1 MKRKAKKLFSLLLAA
16 AIFITGIPAAELKT
30 QAAETEASTQE
41 YEIYP
46 MPQEGISYGADVLEL
61 GNTANLVI
69 ENTIDTA
76 TITRL
81 NDILELKSITGTRT
95 DNVAS
100 GTLNVLAGT
109 KGSGGAVEQWFDNNI
124 TYNSELFDKQDA
136 YVLSIKDNVIA
147 VLGKDTDAAF
157 YGLSTLKLIINQA
170 EGATVR
176 ELQIEDYADGQYR
189 GFIEGYYGIPWSVED
204 RISLMEFG
212 GDFKMNIYIFAPKDD
227 EYHNSNWRTL
237 YPDDKLEDIREM
249 VAAGTASKCRFAWAI
264 HPFMHDKITSANYN
278 ESLQIVKNKFQQL
291 YDAGVRQFVISA
303 DDAVSDAQVQAN
315 LCRDMSAWVK
325 EHDGTYNL
333 VFVPQVYCTAAASWG
348 GGYTVSTY
356 FNYFKNLTDVELMWT
371 GEWVCHPASQNT
383 FTNFK
388 SKAGKEAFMW
398 LNWPVND
405 VNHKRLVM
413 GPAEEG
419 ILSPGLTD
427 FRGIVTNPLQQAEA
441 SKTSL
446 FAIADFAWNTS
457 DFSCFTSWEDGF
469 KYIDAGAP
477 EALTELC
484 RHLTNPSPGGITS
497 MGESTELEPYITA
510 FTNDY
515 NADRDITASGTALI
529 EQFQKIITAADEFQ
543 QNGTNENLKVEMK
556 PWVDSLRYISKAC
569 AGYVETAL
577 ALKKNDADT
586 VCGSYLTAIN
596 NYKAS
601 KNCESPLL
609 TKDGDTQYITTHM
622 VEAGAMKIM
631 PFAREM
637 DTSLKEAALEVLNGN
652 FSDTITSAES
662 SLFYQGLGGFYEG
675 DAEKV
680 IDGMDNTYAWFNTTV
695 SANAYIGLD
704 LGDAYK
710 LDTIRILQGRTN
722 SDGDIFTSGV
732 LEYSL
737 DNEHWTS
744 IGTYGTNVI
753 EENVLSQSINARYVR
768 LRTTAATGK
777 WYSIRE
783 FSVTTRP
790 LATFVYTNVDDFEE
804 YPTDIDKTT
813 AGIPEIE
820 GNLTLKSGEYIGMA
834 FTEAREIT
842 SLTADYT
849 NKDKLALEYSYN
861 GFDWYPVENSFESI
875 DAKYIRLINKNS
887 QDVSFHLAG
896 ISLQNNAGTRSI
908 FATPE
913 GKEGHEASK
922 AADGSILTSF
932 VPSEGNGELTW
943 RIDAGSA
950 DSLYVLQDASVI
962 SDAKVFVRTNAGKWN
977 YIGTLSNS
985 LNTFEN
991 LLFYGPVNEVKIE
1004 WKEKGPV
1011 IYETYTK
1018 KTERT
1023 DTEQLQAIIAAAE
1036 EETKQELYTPE
1047 SYNNFAQAITAAK
1060 ELLEQSAS
1068 AEDKAEALKSIYE
1081 AAGSLV
1087 LQKEAEEEN
1096 KQAKKDLADAVTSA
1110 KTLIDAG
1117 GSKYT
1122 ETSWNT
1128 FVLAYHAAA
1137 EVSEN
1142 ADTATVKRLLLALQK
1157 AEKELILADGNN
1169 TENPPGQTPGD
1180 PSVKPPVQTPGD
1192 PSVKPPVQTPGGP
1205 SVKPPAPTED
1215 TIKKGDTD
1223 IWKNLRY
1230 QVTDAAKKQVEV
1242 YGVKTKSMTKVT
1254 IPATAKVKGI
1264 VCTVTSVSKKAF
1276 AGMKKLKSVT
1286 IGKNITT
1293 IGTKAFY
1300 NDKKL
1305 KTIIVKSK
1313 VLKKVAKDALLK
1325 TYKKGTIKVPKSKK
1339 KSYTKLF
1346 KKRGQKKIK

>member
-1 MKRKAKKLFSLLLAA
+1 MKRKGKKLFSLLLAA
-16 AIFITGIPAAELKT
+16 AILITGIPAEGLNT
-30 QAAETEASTQE
+30 HAAETEANAQE

-46 MPQEGISYGADVLEL
+46 TPQEGISYGMDVLEL
-61 GNTANLVI
+61 ENTANLVI

-76 TITRL
+76 TINRL
-81 NDILELKSITGTRT
+81 NSVLELKSITGTRT
-95 DNVAS
+95 DSAAN
-100 GTLNVLAGT
+100 GKLNILVGT
-109 KGSGGAVEQWFDNNI
+109 KESGGAVDQWFSNNV
-124 TYNSELFDKQDA
+124 TYGSGLFEKQDA

-157 YGLSTLKLIINQA
+157 YGLSTLKLIINQT
-170 EGATVR
+170 EGSAVR

-237 YPDDKLEDIREM
+237 YPDDKLEDIRRM
-249 VAAGTASKCRFAWAI
+249 VAAGTAAKCRFAWAI
-264 HPFMHDKITSANYN
+264 HPFMNDKITSANYS

-333 VFVPQVYCTAAASWG
+333 VFVPQVYCTSAATWG

-356 FNYFKNLTDVELMWT
+356 FNYFKSLTDVELMWT

-388 SKAGKEAFMW
+388 EKAGKEAFMW

-446 FAIADFAWNTS
+446 FAIADFGWNTS

-469 KYIDAGAP
+469 KYIDDGAP

-484 RHLTNPSPGGITS
+484 RHLTNPSPGGITT
-497 MGESTELEPYITA
+497 MGESTALEPYITA
-510 FTNDY
+510 FTNAY
-515 NADRDITASGTALI
+515 NADQDITASGSALI
-529 EQFQKIITAADEFQ
+529 EQFQKIIIAADEFQ
-543 QNGTNENLKVEMK
+543 KNGTNENLKVEMK

-569 AGYVETAL
+569 VGYIETAL
-577 ALKKNDADT
+577 AIKRNDADA
-586 VCGSYLTAIN
+586 VCGSYLAAIN

-601 KNCESPLL
+601 KNCEAPLL
-609 TKDGDTQYITTHM
+609 TKDSDGQQYITTHM

-631 PFAREM
+631 PFAQEM
-637 DTSLKEAALEVLNGN
+637 DTSLKGAAQEILNGS
-652 FSDTITSAES
+652 FSDTTISSES
-662 SLFYQGLGGFYEG
+662 SLFYHDLGGFYEG
-675 DAEKV
+675 DAEK
-680 IDGMDNTYAWFNTTV
+680 ITDGLDNTYAWFNTTV
-695 SANAYIGLD
+695 PANAYIGLD

-710 LDTIRILQGRTN
+710 LDTIRILQGRSN

-744 IGTYGTNVI
+744 IGNYGTNEI
-753 EENVLSQSINARYVR
+753 EANVLSQSINARYVR
-768 LRTTAATGK
+768 LRTTASTGK

-790 LATFVYTNVDDFEE
+790 LATFVYTNVDAFGE
-804 YPTDIDKTT
+804 YPTDIDKTV

-820 GNLTLKSGEYIGMA
+820 GNLTLRSGEYIGMA
-834 FTEAREIT
+834 FTDAREIT

-849 NKDKLALEYSYN
+849 NKDKLTFEYSYN
-861 GFDWYPVENSFESI
+861 GFDWYPVETPFESI

-887 QDVSFHLAG
+887 EDVSFHLAG
-896 ISLQNNAGTRSI
+896 ISLQNNDGNRSI

-913 GKEGHEASK
+913 GKEGHEATK

-943 RIDAGSA
+943 RIDAGTA

-962 SDAKVFVRTNAGKWN
+962 SDAKVFVRTNAGQWN
-977 YIGTLSNS
+977 YIGTLSSS

-1011 IYETYTK
+1011 IYETYTQ

-1047 SYNNFAQAITAAK
+1047 SYNKFAQAITAAK

-1068 AEDKAEALKSIYE
+1068 EEDKAKALNSIYE
-1081 AAGSLV
+1081 TASSLV
-1087 LQKEAEEEN
+1087 LQKEADEKAEEEN
-1096 KQAKKDLADAVTSA
+1096 KQARKDLATAVTNA
-1110 KTLIDAG
+1110 KALIDAG

-1128 FVLAYHAAA
+1128 FVLAYRAAA

-1142 ADTATVKRLLLALQK
+1142 ADTNTVKNLLLALQK
-1157 AEKELILADGNN
+1157 AEKELTLADSSN
-1169 TENPPGQTPGD
+1169 TE
-1180 PSVKPPVQTPGD
+1180 KPPVQTPGD
-1192 PSVKPPVQTPGGP
+1192 PSVKPPVTVNPTPAEG
-1205 SVKPPAPTED
+1205 VL
-1215 TIKKGDTD
+1215 KKGDTD
-1223 IWKNLRY
+1223 TWKNLRY
-1230 QVTDAAKKQVEV
+1230 RVTDAAKKQVEV
-1242 YGVKTKSMTKVT
+1242 YSVKKKNMPKVT
-1254 IPATAKVKGI
+1254 VPATAKVKGV
-1264 VCTVTSVSKKAF
+1264 VCTVTGVSNKAF

-1286 IGKNITT
+1286 IGKNVTA
-1293 IGTKAFY
+1293 IGKKAFY

-1313 VLKKVAKDALLK
+1313 VLKKVAKDALQK

-1339 KSYTKLF
+1339 KAYTKLF
-1346 KKRGQKKIK
+1346 KKRGQKTIK